1 MAERITV
8 HFDAKGDKRLV
19 TAINSLARSQGRLA
33 RTTDHA
39 TSANMRNSRSAQK
52 SGANFMALGGTM
64 SVVRSKMLVWGFAGA
79 LVNKTLGAMTRLAMK
94 QEDVEKKL
102 QVQLGKTSQSL
113 LDFATAQ
120 QKVTQFGDEEVIAV
134 MGTMAAYTK
143 NEEQIKKLTQATLD
157 LSEGM
162 GMPLNEAGMLVGKTF
177 ASTTNSLSRYAIQA
191 KGAAGSNKRL
201 ESLTN
206 SVALK
211 YGDLSKNIDTTS
223 KALRQM
229 GNALGDAGEEIG
241 KAFLPRMKEM
251 AINTTKFVHESLIP
265 SIKEVTKIDFAATA
279 VMMKSNIKVVQE
291 FLARF
296 VGMLPNLVV
305 AVAAK
310 VAEMVIEA
318 FKKLRDNVG
327 IFFSGFGTFLF
338 NNAKLMGNEFLK
350 GWRNFSNDFKNL
362 MKTAINEAIINP
374 MNAVIDMMP
383 EKANKMFG
391 VEGFQPFKMTKVD
404 NSDLQA
410 NIDKIKMEI
419 MESDIFQSFIKS
431 SSDTFNKDLPTILA
445 EFAKIYDETL
455 GTLVIPKITPSG
467 EDNGKKDP
475 ASGFFS
481 EENKEKMK
489 AMAEEWG
496 QYQNAIM
503 GVANAFEE
511 MQMASIN
518 ATLQEELAA
527 ANSIKNTK
535 KRERAIKAAKDKA
548 HKEEMKLKKDM
559 QIVRIAEAISNTALG
574 ITKALADPGGIPGT
588 ILAALIGVTG
598 AMQVATIKAQKF
610 EQGGLIG
617 GNLHSQ
623 GGTMIEA
630 ERGEF
635 VMSRKAVD
643 AVGVETMNQINSG
656 KVGSNINVSFA
667 GNVMSDDFVENEAIP
682 KIKDAIRRGADIGV
696 N

>member
-19 TAINSLARSQGRLA
+19 TAINSLARAQGRLA

-39 TSANMRNSRSAQK
+39 TSANMRNRVSARK
-52 SGANFMALGGTM
+52 SEKSFMALGGTM
-64 SVVRSKMLVWGFAGA
+64 AVIRSRLLVYGFAAA
-79 LVNKTLGAMTRLAMK
+79 LVNKTIGKSIRLAMT
-94 QEDVEKKL
+94 QEDAERKL
-102 QVQLGKTSQSL
+102 AVQLGYTSNSL
-113 LDFATAQ
+113 LKYAEAQ
-120 QKVTQFGDEEVIAV
+120 QKVTQFGDEQVLSV
-134 MGTMAAYTK
+134 MGSLSAFTK
-143 NEEQIKKLTQATLD
+143 NEEEIKKLTKATLD

-162 GMPLNEAGMLVGKTF
+162 GMGLDEAALLVGKTF
-177 ASTTNSLSRYAIQA
+177 GSTTNSMSRYGVAV
-191 KGAAGSNKRL
+191 KGAQGSTKRL
-201 ESLTN
+201 ESLTDN
-206 SVALK
+206 VALK
-211 YGDLSKNIDTTS
+211 YGGLSEKINTTS
-223 KALRQM
+223 KALKQM

-251 AINTTKFVHESLIP
+251 AMDTTRFVHNKLIP
-265 SIKEVTKIDFAATA
+265 SIQEVTKIDFGKTA
-279 VMMKSNIKVVQE
+279 DNMKENIKVVQE

-296 VGMLPNLVV
+296 MGLLPNLFAGIVHKIV
-305 AVAAK
+305 LL
-310 VAEMVIEA
+310 IIDA
-318 FKKLRDNVG
+318 FKKLKDNVG
-327 IFFSGFGTFLF
+327 IFFEGFGTFLF
-338 NNAKLMGNEFLK
+338 NNARLMGNHFLK
-350 GWRNFSNDFKNL
+350 GWRHMANGFKNL

-404 NSDLQA
+404 TSDLDEA
-410 NIDKIKMEI
+410 IHKIHKEI
-419 MESDIFQSFIKS
+419 LSSDIFQSFLES
-431 SSDTFNKDLPTILA
+431 SKDTFNKDLPTVLA
-445 EFAKIYDETL
+445 EFAKMYDETL
-455 GTLVIPKITPSG
+455 GTLVINKPDLFGNFGK
-467 EDNGKKDP
+467 KKDP
-475 ASGFFS
+475 GSGFFS
-481 EENKEKMK
+481 EENKEKLK

-496 QYQNAIM
+496 QYQDAIM

>member
-19 TAINSLARSQGRLA
+19 TAINSLARAQGRLA

-39 TSANMRNSRSAQK
+39 TSANMRNRVSARK
-52 SGANFMALGGTM
+52 SEKSFMALGGTM
-64 SVVRSKMLVWGFAGA
+64 AVIRSRLLVYGFAAA
-79 LVNKTLGAMTRLAMK
+79 LVNKTIGKSIRLAMT
-94 QEDVEKKL
+94 QEDAERKL
-102 QVQLGKTSQSL
+102 AVQLGYTSNSL
-113 LDFATAQ
+113 LKYAEAQ
-120 QKVTQFGDEEVIAV
+120 QKVTQFGDEQVLSV
-134 MGTMAAYTK
+134 MGSLSAFTK
-143 NEEQIKKLTQATLD
+143 NEEEIKKLTKATLD

-162 GMPLNEAGMLVGKTF
+162 GMGLDEAALLVGKTF
-177 ASTTNSLSRYAIQA
+177 GSTTNSMSRYGVAV
-191 KGAAGSNKRL
+191 KGAQGSTKRL
-201 ESLTN
+201 ESLTDN
-206 SVALK
+206 VALK
-211 YGDLSKNIDTTS
+211 YGGLSEKINTTS
-223 KALRQM
+223 KALKQM
-229 GNALGDAGEEIG
+229 CNALGDAGEEIG

-251 AINTTKFVHESLIP
+251 AMDTTRFVHNKLIP
-265 SIKEVTKIDFAATA
+265 SIQEVTKIDFGKTA
-279 VMMKSNIKVVQE
+279 DNMKENIKVVQE

-296 VGMLPNLVV
+296 MGLLPNLFAGIVHKIV
-305 AVAAK
+305 LL
-310 VAEMVIEA
+310 IIDA
-318 FKKLRDNVG
+318 FKKLKDNVG
-327 IFFSGFGTFLF
+327 IFFEGFGTFLF
-338 NNAKLMGNEFLK
+338 NNARLMGNHFLK
-350 GWRNFSNDFKNL
+350 GWRHMANGFKNL

-404 NSDLQA
+404 TSDLDEA
-410 NIDKIKMEI
+410 IHKIHKEI
-419 MESDIFQSFIKS
+419 LSSDIFQSFLES
-431 SSDTFNKDLPTILA
+431 SKDTFNKDLPTVLA
-445 EFAKIYDETL
+445 EFAKMYDETL
-455 GTLVIPKITPSG
+455 GTLVINKPDLFGNFGK
-467 EDNGKKDP
+467 KKDP
-475 ASGFFS
+475 GSGFFS
-481 EENKEKMK
+481 EENKEKLK

-496 QYQNAIM
+496 QYQDAIM